1 MSHKSVFIKSFV
13 TIETL
18 GLRLSYRFNRS
29 SFVLEEF
36 FSVWRSCT
44 EWLEI
49 ESLCGYFFNRKSGIS
64 SERGFFNVNRRS
76 RSRKKRLER
85 E

>member
-1 MSHKSVFIKSFV
+1 MGHKSIFIKSFV

-18 GLRLSYRFNRS
+18 GLRLTYRFNRG

-36 FSVWRSCT
+36 FSVWRSGA
-44 EWLEI
+44 EWLEV
-49 ESLCGYFFNRKSGIS
+49 ESLCGYFFNRKSGVS
-64 SERGFFNVNRRS
+64 GERGFFDVNRRS